1 MAKRKPVID
10 HLGNKFVNLA
20 ECACYWDIAPSTLNK
35 HLYKRRK
42 ANLQYGQSGEIG
54 EAVQELLNKRSC
66 TRQVSFYDGKI
77 KTRFVSE
84 IGNAWGCGTRIIGQ
98 GYKKCPFINGV
109 YHIRSL
115 LNAWGSGYSL
125 MRLSSGK
132 VIKKQKP
139 PRQIGK
145 DMPPNLS
152 KMSDTARAYCDRL
165 SAAKD
170 EDDLMRIYR
179 ELRPLI
185 TEHDAACFNYFLCKT
200 RESLDFKKIF
210 QAKEEI

>member
-1 MAKRKPVID
+1 MPKNKPVTD
-10 HLGNKFVNLA
+10 HLGNRFVSVG
-20 ECACYWDIAPSTLNK
+20 ECACYWDIPWGTLWKRWNK
-35 HLYKRRK
+35 WRK
-42 ANLQYGQSGEIG
+42 DHKQDGEAGKIG
-54 EAVQELLNKRSC
+54 EVIQEYLSKRPC
-66 TRQVSFYDGKI
+66 FRPVSFYDGKI

-84 IGNAWGCGTRIIGQ
+84 IGNAWGCGTEIIGQ
-98 GYKKCPFINGV
+98 DYKKCPFINGV

-115 LNAWGSGYSL
+115 LNTWVSGDRI
-125 MRLSSGK
+125 MRGK
-132 VIKKQKP
+132 RGTVIKQKP
-139 PRQIGK
+139 SRQIGK

-152 KMSDTARAYCDRL
+152 KMSDTAREYCDRL

-185 TEHDAACFNYFLCKT
+185 TDHDAACFNYFLSKT
-200 RESLDFKKIF
+200 RESLDFKIF